1 MDYVDFNGVLK
12 LSEDAH
18 LSVQNRG
25 YQYGDAV
32 FETIKVLNKV
42 ILFWEDHYLR
52 LMASMRIMRME
63 IPMNFTMEFLE
74 ERALALIDKNLL
86 NQKDVRLKIIV
97 HRKTGGFYTPVHSEV
112 EYTIFAQEIR
122 SNVGMVANDSYEVG
136 LYRDHYIAPDLLS
149 TLKSNNKLL
158 NILGS
163 IFAKEN
169 GFANCLLLNTH
180 KMVVESL
187 NANVFLVKDN
197 TIKTP
202 PLSDGCLNG
211 VMRLQILKMIKKNTD
226 YTTEEASI
234 SPFELQKADEMF
246 LTNSIS
252 GIIPVTHYKKKSYAS
267 KIVFDLQKC
276 LQQEIKKI
284 ELMATQIL

>member
-12 LSEDAH
+12 PSEEAH

-32 FETIKVLNKV
+32 FETIKVLNSV

-86 NQKDVRLKIIV
+86 NQKNVRLKIVV
-97 HRKTGGFYTPVHSEV
+97 HRKTGGFYTPKHSEV
-112 EYTIFAQEIR
+112 EYIIFAQKIR
-122 SNVGMVANDSYEVG
+122 SDMGKAASDSYEVG
-136 LYRDHYIAPDLLS
+136 LYKDYYIAPDLLS

-158 NILGS
+158 HILGS
-163 IFAKEN
+163 VFAKEN

-197 TIKTP
+197 KIKTP

-211 VMRLQILKMIKKNTD
+211 VMRLQIFKILKNTD
-226 YTTEEASI
+226 YTIEEASI
-234 SPFELQKADEMF
+234 SPFELQKADEIF

-252 GIIPVTHYKKKSYAS
+252 GIIPVTHYKKKSYAN
-267 KIVFDLQKC
+267 KIVFDLQKR

-284 ELMATQIL
+284 ELMAT